1 MRIVH
6 DPTFRQR
13 LRFTR
18 KPDDAG
24 EEVLFVE
31 IWIDP
36 GGGVTPHVH
45 PSVDERFQVLAGT
58 PQFLAGRSWHTTGPG
73 DTVVVPAGR
82 RHAYRNRGD
91 HVAHI
96 TCDVTPPS
104 TVQEFLEAIAMLS
117 QAGLLTRHGLPRSPA
132 ALVQAGALAWEH
144 RDMLVVGFPPL
155 PPWPVQRLV
164 LPLLARIHNKKE
176 EHHAPDR

>member
-1 MRIVH
+1 MSVVH

-18 KPDDAG
+18 RPGGDGG
-24 EEVLFVE
+24 EETLFVE

-45 PSVDERFQVLAGT
+45 PSVHERFRVVAGT
-58 PQFLAGRSWHTTGPG
+58 AQFLPGRAWRSAGPG
-73 DTVVVPAGR
+73 EEVVVPAGR

-91 HVAHI
+91 QVAYI

-104 TVQEFLEAIAMLS
+104 TVQEFLESIAALS
-117 QAGLLTRHGLPRSPA
+117 SAGMLTRRGLPRSPA
-132 ALVQAGALAWEH
+132 ALVEAGAVAWAH
-144 RDMLVVGFPPL
+144 RDMLVLGFPPL

-164 LPLLARIHNKKE
+164 LPLLARIHKE
-176 EHHAPDR
+176 EHHASDR